1 VIRWIY
7 FSLDLAKSIFNQLK
21 LSVFLFVSHFLD
33 HFDSDGSD
41 SGVDVV
47 ITWVDGDDVL
57 HQWKRERALSK
68 FKKNAVSKTSKAK
81 RRFSDNQELRYCI
94 RSIRNHAPWVRRI
107 WLLTDHQFPFYLRF
121 WAARRAGIRVV
132 THKQVFSGLKGVLP
146 TFNSLSIE
154 SVLWRIPGLSES
166 FIYFNDDVFLSA
178 PVTKEEFFS
187 EKVVIRG
194 RMRRMPVF
202 DTAKPHFKHQINA
215 FGLLGS
221 SEDNYFSPAHF
232 AHPLK
237 KSVLKKL
244 FEQLSDDFMKNLAHR
259 FRTNEQFWP
268 IALADYYMVQH
279 GLGELQSPND
289 GFVFSVAKCKNLSGC
304 ELDSLLKK
312 VESGAGKFLCV
323 NFMEMLEE
331 KVPDLRVRLDA
342 IVGPRQFIEKG

>member
-1 VIRWIY
+1 MDWLRFIKAIAI
-7 FSLDLAKSIFNQLK
+7 SLACRIK
-21 LSVFLFVSHFLD
+21 LSLFLVLGRIFDGEDVST
-33 HFDSDGSD
+33 SDAD
-41 SGVDVV
+41 VDVV
-47 ITWVDGDDVL
+47 ITWVDGDDPL
-57 HQWKRERALSK
+57 HRWKRERALSK
-68 FKKNAVSKTSKAK
+68 NKKSRVSKTSKAK

-215 FGLLGS
+215 FGLLGF

-244 FEQLSDDFMKNLAHR
+244 FEN
-259 FRTNEQFWP
+259 
-268 IALADYYMVQH
+268 Y
-279 GLGELQSPND
+279 
-289 GFVFSVAKCKNLSGC
+289 
-304 ELDSLLKK
+304 
-312 VESGAGKFLCV
+312 
-323 NFMEMLEE
+323 
-331 KVPDLRVRLDA
+331 
-342 IVGPRQFIEKG
+342 